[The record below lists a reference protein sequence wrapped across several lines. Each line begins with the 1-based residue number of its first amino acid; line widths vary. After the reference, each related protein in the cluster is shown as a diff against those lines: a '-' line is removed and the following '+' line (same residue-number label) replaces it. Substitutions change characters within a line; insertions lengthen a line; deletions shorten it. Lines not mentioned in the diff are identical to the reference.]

1 MWYPSLGL
9 NQKPQPYQ
17 DWALPIELLGCL
29 AEEPRFERGRAF
41 LSLGPKPSV
50 LPITLFLNKM
60 VLPEGIEPP
69 PFLAM
74 ERSTN

>member
-1 MWYPSLGL
+1 MVSEFGLEPKTSTLSRLGST
-9 NQKPQPYQ
+9 
-17 DWALPIELLGCL
+17 IELLGCL

-41 LSLGPKPSV
+41 LSLGPKPSM

-60 VLPEGIEPP
+60 VLPEGIEPS